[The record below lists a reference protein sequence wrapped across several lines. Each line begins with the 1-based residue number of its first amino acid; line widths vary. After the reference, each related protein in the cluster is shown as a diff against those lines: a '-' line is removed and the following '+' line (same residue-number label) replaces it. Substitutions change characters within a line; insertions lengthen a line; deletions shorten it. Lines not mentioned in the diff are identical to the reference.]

1 MRLRRPGRIGRY
13 PIEQR
18 RTIQAKQPFRF
29 DSVIWQ
35 ASALE
40 HSIRAPG
47 VGHRLSVGRT
57 VLSYAPDVAAI
68 LDQKTVLGGVSL
80 YIGDGASIARPPQRR
95 RGKHVI
101 GHASIRAQLEW
112 CKLEG
117 VTRAVFTHC
126 GSQIVGANGRSVAAP
141 DSTPRARTQGRCQHR
156 IRRPDS
162 GRPVTPGK
170 PTAFD
175 PHQC

>member
-1 MRLRRPGRIGRY
+1 M
-13 PIEQR
+13 
-18 RTIQAKQPFRF
+18 
-29 DSVIWQ
+29 
-35 ASALE
+35 
-40 HSIRAPG
+40 
-47 VGHRLSVGRT
+47 
-57 VLSYAPDVAAI
+57 LSYAPDVAAI

-141 DSTPRARTQGRCQHR
+141 IRRLGREHKVTAQHR
-156 IRRPDS
+156 IRQALTLAVP
-162 GRPVTPGK
+162 
-170 PTAFD
+170 
-175 PHQC
+175 

>member
-80 YIGDGASIARPPQRR
+80 YIGDGASIARPLQRR

-101 GHASIRAQLEW
+101 GHASIRAQLE
-112 CKLEG
+112 
-117 VTRAVFTHC
+117 AVFTHC

-156 IRRPDS
+156 IRRADS

-170 PTAFD
+170 PTVFD